1 MKNKMT
7 LKLIVTIVVTVTLIA
22 LIMAPIYFYLQP
34 KMYIEQQKR
43 IIAEFSEKFKAVEP
57 FDKEHLSE
65 FVTNS
70 RENYRIYVFE
80 EDFTPVYAS
89 YEFGNN
95 QRFIKKL
102 YSIN

>member
-34 KMYIEQQKR
+34 KMYIEHQKR

-57 FDKEHLSE
+57 FCKIWSNCSL
-65 FVTNS
+65 
-70 RENYRIYVFE
+70 
-80 EDFTPVYAS
+80 
-89 YEFGNN
+89 
-95 QRFIKKL
+95 L
-102 YSIN
+102 